1 MKRGRKPIHGKAM
14 TGAERQAR
22 HQAKKTA
29 AYLAANP
36 LPEWMAG
43 ALTMRELAAGALKL
57 DNVLADIDDP
67 RLRAEH
73 LPKLLK
79 TRRRRRL
86 RATRKNDS
94 PDSQG

>member
-67 RLRAEH
+67 RLRAE
-73 LPKLLK
+73 LLAQAAEDEAAQEAEGDEEELL
-79 TRRRRRL
+79 TRL
-86 RATRKNDS
+86 A
-94 PDSQG
+94 G